1 MIDKLSFGITK
12 AIGPLATSKTDLSK
26 RCCNEMVGAKTLSG
40 QTASNK
46 KEVAPSKLNFKFFA
60 HPDTHKTHMLG

>member
-1 MIDKLSFGITK
+1 
-12 AIGPLATSKTDLSK
+12 
-26 RCCNEMVGAKTLSG
+26 MVGAKTLSG